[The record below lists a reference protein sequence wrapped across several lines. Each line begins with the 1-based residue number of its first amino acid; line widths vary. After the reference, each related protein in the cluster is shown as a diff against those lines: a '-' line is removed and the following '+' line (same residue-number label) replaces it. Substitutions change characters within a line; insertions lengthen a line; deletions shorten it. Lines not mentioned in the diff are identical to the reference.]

1 MHLQL
6 SLPAL
11 VAAVVLL
18 LPSVAAT
25 ACYANFNEAQFPH
38 CSLIDNNFALH
49 WAINN
54 ATSPAS
60 IVFGVDVNAS
70 AFSNPWVGLG
80 ISENGGMSGADLWIL
95 KKNASGS
102 YVIQDSYALTA
113 GYPIP
118 DTHQDAQLLEG
129 PQKKGDSN
137 TVFTFSRPLD
147 TCDQEDATIQSDFRH
162 HIIWAFGESADSV
175 AKHDVKN
182 RGNTQLV
189 LHPTKTPPPPFN
201 KALYESI
208 DIVMPSFHVPAQ
220 TTNYNCTHVALPFST
235 KRHVVAFEGISSFQG
250 SLDLVHHI
258 VMWACPKAPNATMGD
273 VYECLPQPDDC
284 QHITFVWAP
293 GAGVTEYPSDAG
305 FPAGPGDGN
314 FLYYSLQVHYNNP
327 TLVNDVVDQSG
338 LRLYYTD
345 KLRENDI
352 GMLLLGDDSDDFVI
366 PGNSPDFTSTRDG
379 ICPATC
385 TNQFVTDLKVVFN
398 FFHMHGLGYNMSTR
412 VIRDGN
418 EITPLGIR
426 KHYDYHFQ
434 GSTVP
439 IDPHAVIKRGDTLIT
454 KCTFIA
460 TDASHANRAA
470 NTTYGAGTDAEMCFN
485 FLTYYPAMKGIGSC
499 MQMSSSKTNNL
510 AYCSSDHDPRVE
522 LIQKQYP
529 NGTMKKESM
538 QAMKDAGVLVNASIP
553 VFVPLKE
560 GLQCALT
567 DQKASGV
574 VEIGVSV
581 VLFMVS
587 LVYLL

>member
-6 SLPAL
+6 SLTAL
-11 VAAVVLL
+11 AAAAVALL

-25 ACYANFNEAQFPH
+25 VCYANFNETEFPH

-70 AFSNPWVGLG
+70 AFSDPWVGLG

-118 DTHQDAQLLEG
+118 DTRQDAQLLEG

-137 TVFTFSRPLD
+137 TVFTFSRLLD
-147 TCDQEDATIQSDFRH
+147 TCDQEDTTIQSDFRH

-258 VMWACPKAPNATMGD
+258 VMWACPKAPNATVGD

-305 FPAGPGDGN
+305 FPAVSHVYGSVAYCGQEPWIISGTIEDNITLFDSNALSEMETATQIGEKGVNLSGGQKARIALARGLARDVDVFILDDPLSALDTRVAQSVFRNAILGRMRFARENCCTCHAPVARACRYVDHVIVMQDGRIA
-314 FLYYSLQVHYNNP
+314 
-327 TLVNDVVDQSG
+327 QSG
-338 LRLYYTD
+338 VF
-345 KLRENDI
+345 
-352 GMLLLGDDSDDFVI
+352 SD
-366 PGNSPDFTSTRDG
+366 
-379 ICPATC
+379 
-385 TNQFVTDLKVVFN
+385 L
-398 FFHMHGLGYNMSTR
+398 
-412 VIRDGN
+412 
-418 EITPLGIR
+418 
-426 KHYDYHFQ
+426 
-434 GSTVP
+434 
-439 IDPHAVIKRGDTLIT
+439 
-454 KCTFIA
+454 
-460 TDASHANRAA
+460 
-470 NTTYGAGTDAEMCFN
+470 
-485 FLTYYPAMKGIGSC
+485 
-499 MQMSSSKTNNL
+499 
-510 AYCSSDHDPRVE
+510 
-522 LIQKQYP
+522 
-529 NGTMKKESM
+529 
-538 QAMKDAGVLVNASIP
+538 MKDAQGPLSSIVKDYSLDASSKVDGPDANEEKKTI
-553 VFVPLKE
+553 
-560 GLQCALT
+560 
-567 DQKASGV
+567 
-574 VEIGVSV
+574 
-581 VLFMVS
+581 
-587 LVYLL
+587 